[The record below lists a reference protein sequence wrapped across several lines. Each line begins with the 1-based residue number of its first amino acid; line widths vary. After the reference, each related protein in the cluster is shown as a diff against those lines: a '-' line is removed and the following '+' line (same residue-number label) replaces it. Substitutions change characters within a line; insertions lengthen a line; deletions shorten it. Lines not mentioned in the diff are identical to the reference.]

1 MEEPKKKTVIV
12 VGVPGVGKST
22 IINNATETLQKK
34 GTSVKT
40 VVFGSV
46 MFEEAKKLGI
56 HDRDEL
62 RKQTISV
69 QQKLQNMA
77 AEHISNLNDSIVFVD
92 THLFIK
98 TQSGYYPGL
107 PMNLILKMDPQRLI
121 LVTADSD
128 EILNRRKKD
137 TTRTR
142 DLISDDEINR
152 DIQVSISMISS
163 LSILTGAPFE
173 IIYNHDDMIASAT
186 SQLVELLVKP
196 SWLVDMKRGQHRYG
210 QSVESITKV
219 KSCWN
224 QARCRILA

>member
-1 MEEPKKKTVIV
+1 LEGPRKKTVII

-22 IINNATETLQKK
+22 IVTNATETLRNK

-40 VVFGSV
+40 VAFGSI

-56 HDRDEL
+56 NDRDDL
-62 RKQTISV
+62 RKLKIDV
-69 QQKLQNMA
+69 QEKLQNRA
-77 AEHISNLNDSIVFVD
+77 AEQISSLNDSIVFVD

-107 PMNLILKMDPQRLI
+107 PMNLILKMNPQKLI
-121 LVTADSD
+121 LITANPD

-152 DIQVSISMISS
+152 DIQVSLSMISS

-173 IIYNHDDMIASAT
+173 IIYNHDGMIDSAT
-186 SQLVELLVKP
+186 SQLVELLV
-196 SWLVDMKRGQHRYG
+196 
-210 QSVESITKV
+210 ES
-219 KSCWN
+219 S
-224 QARCRILA
+224 

>member
-1 MEEPKKKTVIV
+1 LEEPRKKTVII

-22 IINNATETLQKK
+22 IITNATEALHSK

-40 VVFGSV
+40 IVFGSV

-56 HDRDEL
+56 KDRDEL
-62 RKQTISV
+62 RKLKIDV
-69 QQKLQNMA
+69 QEKLQNRA
-77 AEHISNLNDSIVFVD
+77 AEHISSLSDSIVFVD

-107 PMNLILKMDPQRLI
+107 PMNLILKMNPQKLI
-121 LVTADSD
+121 LITANPD

-152 DIQVSISMISS
+152 DIQVSLSMISS

-173 IIYNHDDMIASAT
+173 IIYNHDNMIDSAT
-186 SQLVELLVKP
+186 SQLVELLF
-196 SWLVDMKRGQHRYG
+196 
-210 QSVESITKV
+210 
-219 KSCWN
+219 KSS
-224 QARCRILA
+224 

>member
-62 RKQTISV
+62 RKQTITV

-173 IIYNHDDMIASAT
+173 IIYNHDDMIDSAT

-196 SWLVDMKRGQHRYG
+196 S
-210 QSVESITKV
+210 
-219 KSCWN
+219 
-224 QARCRILA
+224 

>member
-1 MEEPKKKTVIV
+1 MEEPRKKTVII

-22 IINNATETLQKK
+22 IITNATETLQKK

-56 HDRDEL
+56 NDRDKL
-62 RKQTISV
+62 RKLTIDV

-77 AEHISNLNDSIVFVD
+77 AEHISNLNDSVVFVD

-107 PMNLILKMDPQRLI
+107 PMNLILKMNPQRLI
-121 LVTADSD
+121 LITANSD

-142 DLISDDEINR
+142 DLISEDEIHR
-152 DIQVSISMISS
+152 DIQVSMSMISS

-173 IIYNHDDMIASAT
+173 IIYNHDDGIDSAT
-186 SQLVELLVKP
+186 TQLVELLVKP
-196 SWLVDMKRGQHRYG
+196 S
-210 QSVESITKV
+210 
-219 KSCWN
+219 
-224 QARCRILA
+224 

>member
-1 MEEPKKKTVIV
+1 LEEPRKKTVII

-22 IINNATETLQKK
+22 IITNATEALRSK

-40 VVFGSV
+40 IVFGSV

-56 HDRDEL
+56 NDRDKL
-62 RKQTISV
+62 RKLAVHT
-69 QQKLQNMA
+69 QQELQNMA
-77 AEHISNLNDSIVFVD
+77 AHHISSLNDSVVFID

-107 PMNLILKMDPQRLI
+107 PMNLILKLNPQRLV
-121 LVTADSD
+121 LVTANSD

-142 DLISDDEINR
+142 DLISIDEINR
-152 DIQVSISMISS
+152 DIQVSLSMISS

-173 IIYNHDDMIASAT
+173 IIHNHDDMIDSAT
-186 SQLVELLVKP
+186 SQLVALLV
-196 SWLVDMKRGQHRYG
+196 
-210 QSVESITKV
+210 ES
-219 KSCWN
+219 S
-224 QARCRILA
+224 

>member
-1 MEEPKKKTVIV
+1 MEGPRKKTVII

-22 IINNATETLQKK
+22 IINNATETLMKK

-56 HDRDEL
+56 NDRDEL
-62 RKQTISV
+62 RKQTIDI
-69 QQKLQNMA
+69 QQRLQNMA
-77 AEHISNLNDSIVFVD
+77 AEHISNLDDSIVFVD

-107 PMNLILKMDPQRLI
+107 PMNLILKMNPQRLI
-121 LVTADSD
+121 LVTANSN

-152 DIQVSISMISS
+152 DIQVSLSMISS

-173 IIYNHDDMIASAT
+173 IIYNHDDMIESAT
-186 SQLVELLVKP
+186 SQLVELLLKP
-196 SWLVDMKRGQHRYG
+196 S
-210 QSVESITKV
+210 
-219 KSCWN
+219 
-224 QARCRILA
+224 

>member
-1 MEEPKKKTVIV
+1 MEEPRKKTVII

-22 IINNATETLQKK
+22 IVTNATETLRNK

-40 VVFGSV
+40 VVFGSI

-56 HDRDEL
+56 NDRDEL
-62 RKQTISV
+62 RKLTIDI
-69 QQKLQNMA
+69 QEKLQNRA
-77 AEHISNLNDSIVFVD
+77 AEHISSLNDSIVFVD

-107 PMNLILKMDPQRLI
+107 PMNLILKMKPQKLI
-121 LVTADSD
+121 LITANPD

-152 DIQVSISMISS
+152 DIQVSLSMISS

-173 IIYNHDDMIASAT
+173 IIYNHDDMIDSAT
-186 SQLVELLVKP
+186 SQLVELL
-196 SWLVDMKRGQHRYG
+196 
-210 QSVESITKV
+210 I
-219 KSCWN
+219 KSS
-224 QARCRILA
+224 

>member
-1 MEEPKKKTVIV
+1 MEEPRKKTVII

-22 IINNATETLQKK
+22 IVTNATETLRSK

-40 VVFGSV
+40 VVFGSI

-56 HDRDEL
+56 NDRDEL
-62 RKQTISV
+62 RKLTIDK
-69 QQKLQNMA
+69 QEKLQNRA
-77 AEHISNLNDSIVFVD
+77 AEHISSLNDSIVFVD

-107 PMNLILKMDPQRLI
+107 PMNLILKMKPQKLI
-121 LVTADSD
+121 LITANPD

-152 DIQVSISMISS
+152 DIQVSLSMISS

-173 IIYNHDDMIASAT
+173 IIYNHDDMIDSAT
-186 SQLVELLVKP
+186 FQLVELL
-196 SWLVDMKRGQHRYG
+196 
-210 QSVESITKV
+210 I
-219 KSCWN
+219 KSS
-224 QARCRILA
+224 